1 MAWLVSDGEDA
12 YRDPATE
19 AARAEARRGAA
30 RLLVVED
37 DAALAATLCDLLREA
52 GYDVMSA
59 RHGAEAV
66 NILRAT
72 SPPDVILL
80 DLMMPVMD
88 GWEVMTALAANP
100 EYSQKVILVSAKA
113 SDDAQLQG
121 WELGADE
128 YITKPFDLDALLQRV
143 RDVAAR
149 SEAESE
155 ARRAEAIS
163 ELQNL

>member
-1 MAWLVSDGEDA
+1 MGKLKVLVADDE
-12 YRDPATE
+12 PALRKLLKTNMELEGYETLE
-19 AARAEARRGAA
+19 A
-30 RLLVVED
+30 
-37 DAALAATLCDLLREA
+37 
-52 GYDVMSA
+52 SN
-59 RHGAEAV
+59 GAEV
-66 NILRAT
+66 LECVERDN
-72 SPPDVILL
+72 PDIILL
-80 DLMMPVMD
+80 DIMMPVMD

-128 YITKPFDLDALLQRV
+128 YITKPFDLEALLQRV

-149 SEAESE
+149 TESESE

>member
-1 MAWLVSDGEDA
+1 MSKLKVLVADDE
-12 YRDPATE
+12 PALRKLLKTNMELEGYETLE
-19 AARAEARRGAA
+19 A
-30 RLLVVED
+30 
-37 DAALAATLCDLLREA
+37 
-52 GYDVMSA
+52 SN
-59 RHGAEAV
+59 GAEV
-66 NILRAT
+66 LECVERDN
-72 SPPDVILL
+72 PDIILL
-80 DLMMPVMD
+80 DIMMPVMD

-100 EYSQKVILVSAKA
+100 EYEQKVILVSAKA

-155 ARRAEAIS
+155 KRRAEAIS

>member
-1 MAWLVSDGEDA
+1 MSKLKVLVADDE
-12 YRDPATE
+12 PALRKLLKTNMELEGYETLE
-19 AARAEARRGAA
+19 A
-30 RLLVVED
+30 
-37 DAALAATLCDLLREA
+37 
-52 GYDVMSA
+52 SN
-59 RHGAEAV
+59 GAEV
-66 NILRAT
+66 LECVERDN
-72 SPPDVILL
+72 PDIILL
-80 DLMMPVMD
+80 DIMMPVMD

-100 EYSQKVILVSAKA
+100 EYEQKVILVSAKA

>member
-1 MAWLVSDGEDA
+1 MSKLKVLVADDE
-12 YRDPATE
+12 PALRKLLKTNMELEGYETLE
-19 AARAEARRGAA
+19 A
-30 RLLVVED
+30 
-37 DAALAATLCDLLREA
+37 
-52 GYDVMSA
+52 SN
-59 RHGAEAV
+59 GAEV
-66 NILRAT
+66 LECVERDN
-72 SPPDVILL
+72 PDIILL
-80 DLMMPVMD
+80 DIMMPVMD

-149 SEAESE
+149 SEADSE

>member
-1 MAWLVSDGEDA
+1 MSKLKVLVADDE
-12 YRDPATE
+12 PALRKLLKTNMELEGYETLE
-19 AARAEARRGAA
+19 A
-30 RLLVVED
+30 
-37 DAALAATLCDLLREA
+37 
-52 GYDVMSA
+52 SN
-59 RHGAEAV
+59 GAEV
-66 NILRAT
+66 LECVERDN
-72 SPPDVILL
+72 PDIILL
-80 DLMMPVMD
+80 DIMMPVMD

-128 YITKPFDLDALLQRV
+128 YITKPFDLDSLLERV
-143 RDVAAR
+143 REVAAR

-155 ARRAEAIS
+155 KRRAEAIS

>member
-1 MAWLVSDGEDA
+1 MSKLKVLVADDE
-12 YRDPATE
+12 PALRKLLKTNMELEGYETLE
-19 AARAEARRGAA
+19 A
-30 RLLVVED
+30 
-37 DAALAATLCDLLREA
+37 
-52 GYDVMSA
+52 SN
-59 RHGAEAV
+59 GAEV
-66 NILRAT
+66 LECVERDN
-72 SPPDVILL
+72 PDIILL
-80 DLMMPVMD
+80 DIMMPVMD

-128 YITKPFDLDALLQRV
+128 YITKPFDLDALLARV
-143 RDVAAR
+143 REVAAR
-149 SEAESE
+149 TEAESE

>member
-1 MAWLVSDGEDA
+1 MSKLKVLVADDE
-12 YRDPATE
+12 PALRKLLKTNMELEGYETLE
-19 AARAEARRGAA
+19 A
-30 RLLVVED
+30 
-37 DAALAATLCDLLREA
+37 
-52 GYDVMSA
+52 SN
-59 RHGAEAV
+59 GAEVLACV
-66 NILRAT
+66 ERDN
-72 SPPDVILL
+72 PDIILL
-80 DLMMPVMD
+80 DIMMPVMD

-128 YITKPFDLDALLQRV
+128 YITKPFDLDSLLQRV

-149 SEAESE
+149 TEAESE

>member
-1 MAWLVSDGEDA
+1 MGKLKVLVADDE
-12 YRDPATE
+12 PALRKLLKTNMELEGYETLE
-19 AARAEARRGAA
+19 A
-30 RLLVVED
+30 
-37 DAALAATLCDLLREA
+37 
-52 GYDVMSA
+52 SN
-59 RHGAEAV
+59 GAEV
-66 NILRAT
+66 LECVERDN
-72 SPPDVILL
+72 PDIILL
-80 DLMMPVMD
+80 DIMMPVMD

-100 EYSQKVILVSAKA
+100 EYEQKVILVSAKA

-128 YITKPFDLDALLQRV
+128 YITKPFDLESLLQRV

-149 SEAESE
+149 TEAESE

>member
-1 MAWLVSDGEDA
+1 MSKLKVLVADDE
-12 YRDPATE
+12 PALRKLLKTNMELEGYETLE
-19 AARAEARRGAA
+19 A
-30 RLLVVED
+30 
-37 DAALAATLCDLLREA
+37 
-52 GYDVMSA
+52 SN
-59 RHGAEAV
+59 GAEV
-66 NILRAT
+66 LECVERDN
-72 SPPDVILL
+72 PDIILL
-80 DLMMPVMD
+80 DIMMPVMD

-100 EYSQKVILVSAKA
+100 DYEQKVILVSAKA

-149 SEAESE
+149 TEAESE

>member
-1 MAWLVSDGEDA
+1 MSKLKVLVADDE
-12 YRDPATE
+12 PALRKLLKTNMELEGYETLE
-19 AARAEARRGAA
+19 A
-30 RLLVVED
+30 
-37 DAALAATLCDLLREA
+37 
-52 GYDVMSA
+52 SN
-59 RHGAEAV
+59 GAEV
-66 NILRAT
+66 LECVERDN
-72 SPPDVILL
+72 PDIILL
-80 DLMMPVMD
+80 DIMMPVMD

-149 SEAESE
+149 SEADSE
-155 ARRAEAIS
+155 ARRAAAIS

>member
-1 MAWLVSDGEDA
+1 MSKLKVLVADDE
-12 YRDPATE
+12 PALRKLLKTNMELEGYETLE
-19 AARAEARRGAA
+19 AAN
-30 RLLVVED
+30 
-37 DAALAATLCDLLREA
+37 
-52 GYDVMSA
+52 
-59 RHGAEAV
+59 GAEV
-66 NILRAT
+66 LESVRRDN
-72 SPPDVILL
+72 PDIILL
-80 DLMMPVMD
+80 DIMMPVMD
-88 GWEVMTALAANP
+88 GWEVMTELAANP

-143 RDVAAR
+143 REVASR

-155 ARRAEAIS
+155 KRRAEAIE

>member
-1 MAWLVSDGEDA
+1 MGKLKVLVADDE
-12 YRDPATE
+12 PALRKLLKTNMELEGYETLE
-19 AARAEARRGAA
+19 A
-30 RLLVVED
+30 
-37 DAALAATLCDLLREA
+37 
-52 GYDVMSA
+52 SN
-59 RHGAEAV
+59 GAEV
-66 NILRAT
+66 LECVERDN
-72 SPPDVILL
+72 PDIILL
-80 DLMMPVMD
+80 DIMMPVMD

-149 SEAESE
+149 TESESE

>member
-1 MAWLVSDGEDA
+1 M
-12 YRDPATE
+12 
-19 AARAEARRGAA
+19 EARVSKLKVLVADDEPALRK
-30 RLLVVED
+30 LLKTNME
-37 DAALAATLCDLLREA
+37 LEGYETLEA
-52 GYDVMSA
+52 SN
-59 RHGAEAV
+59 GAEV
-66 NILRAT
+66 LECVERDN
-72 SPPDVILL
+72 PDIILL
-80 DLMMPVMD
+80 DIMMPVMD

-128 YITKPFDLDALLQRV
+128 YITKPFDLDALLRRV
-143 RDVAAR
+143 REVADR

>member
-1 MAWLVSDGEDA
+1 MSKLKVLVADDE
-12 YRDPATE
+12 PALRKLLKTNMELEGYETLE
-19 AARAEARRGAA
+19 A
-30 RLLVVED
+30 
-37 DAALAATLCDLLREA
+37 
-52 GYDVMSA
+52 SN
-59 RHGAEAV
+59 GAEV
-66 NILRAT
+66 LECVERDN
-72 SPPDVILL
+72 PDIILL
-80 DLMMPVMD
+80 DIMMPVMD
-88 GWEVMTALAANP
+88 GWEVMTALASNP
-100 EYSQKVILVSAKA
+100 EYEQKVILVSAKA

-128 YITKPFDLDALLQRV
+128 YITKPFDLDSLLQRV

>member
-1 MAWLVSDGEDA
+1 LDA
-12 YRDPATE
+12 QRDVQ
-19 AARAEARRGAA
+19 RKDEARVSKLKVLVADDEPALRK
-30 RLLVVED
+30 LLKTNME
-37 DAALAATLCDLLREA
+37 LEGYETLEA
-52 GYDVMSA
+52 SN
-59 RHGAEAV
+59 GAEV
-66 NILRAT
+66 LECVERDN
-72 SPPDVILL
+72 PDIILL
-80 DLMMPVMD
+80 DIMMPVMD

-100 EYSQKVILVSAKA
+100 EYEQKVILVSAKA

-128 YITKPFDLDALLQRV
+128 YITKPFDLEALLERV

>member
-1 MAWLVSDGEDA
+1 MGKLKVLVADDE
-12 YRDPATE
+12 PALRKLLKTNMELEGYETLE
-19 AARAEARRGAA
+19 A
-30 RLLVVED
+30 
-37 DAALAATLCDLLREA
+37 
-52 GYDVMSA
+52 SN
-59 RHGAEAV
+59 GAEV
-66 NILRAT
+66 LQCVERDN
-72 SPPDVILL
+72 PDIILL
-80 DLMMPVMD
+80 DIMMPVMD

-100 EYSQKVILVSAKA
+100 EYEQKVILVSAKA

-128 YITKPFDLDALLQRV
+128 YITKPFDLESLLQRV

-149 SEAESE
+149 TEAESE

>member
-1 MAWLVSDGEDA
+1 MSKLKVLVADDE
-12 YRDPATE
+12 PALRKLLKTNMELEGYETLE
-19 AARAEARRGAA
+19 A
-30 RLLVVED
+30 
-37 DAALAATLCDLLREA
+37 
-52 GYDVMSA
+52 SN
-59 RHGAEAV
+59 GAEV
-66 NILRAT
+66 LECVERDN
-72 SPPDVILL
+72 PDIILL
-80 DLMMPVMD
+80 DIMMPVMD

-100 EYSQKVILVSAKA
+100 EYSQKVILFSAKA

-128 YITKPFDLDALLQRV
+128 YITKPFDLDSLLQRV

-155 ARRAEAIS
+155 ARRADAIS

>member
-1 MAWLVSDGEDA
+1 MSKLKVLVADDE
-12 YRDPATE
+12 PALRKLLKTNMELEGYETLE
-19 AARAEARRGAA
+19 A
-30 RLLVVED
+30 
-37 DAALAATLCDLLREA
+37 
-52 GYDVMSA
+52 SN
-59 RHGAEAV
+59 GAEV
-66 NILRAT
+66 LECVERDN
-72 SPPDVILL
+72 PDIILL
-80 DLMMPVMD
+80 DIMMPVMD

-128 YITKPFDLDALLQRV
+128 YITKPFDLDSLLQRV

-149 SEAESE
+149 TEADSE